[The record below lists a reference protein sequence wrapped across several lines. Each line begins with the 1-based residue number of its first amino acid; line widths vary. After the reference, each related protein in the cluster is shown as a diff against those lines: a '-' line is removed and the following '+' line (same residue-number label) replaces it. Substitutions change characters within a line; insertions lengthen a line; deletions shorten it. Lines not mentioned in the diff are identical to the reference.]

1 MIFFSVLML
10 KCFTQDVKRSMP
22 AEKSPVKIYLTIDDG
37 PSTASTYINSL
48 AANDS
53 LKINVFLVGDYVHQL
68 EEGKPGTDLYRKN
81 PFIEIGNHS
90 YSHASG
96 HYRLYYR
103 KPSAVLAD
111 FIRNNDSLMF
121 QNQVAR
127 LPGRNVWRV
136 GTQKRYDLADA
147 KKTADSLAAH
157 GFSVFG
163 WDLEWRTKEEGGTIQ
178 TAEYVIN
185 RINEMIRQQAEMTA
199 GHIVILCHEVMF
211 TTTYGKEQLAS
222 LLQKI
227 SKRPGYQLEW
237 LSRYPVASPKIITQ
251 SP

>member
-1 MIFFSVLML
+1 MLIL

-22 AEKSPVKIYLTIDDG
+22 AAKSPVKIYLTIDDG

-53 LKINVFLVGDYVHQL
+53 LKINVFLVGDYAHQL
-68 EEGKPGTDLYRKN
+68 EGEKSGTDLYHKN

-103 KPSAVLAD
+103 NPSAVLAD
-111 FIRNNDSLMF
+111 FIRNNDSLGS

-127 LPGRNVWRV
+127 LPGRNAWRV
-136 GTQKRYDLADA
+136 GTQKRSDLADA
-147 KKTADSLAAH
+147 ERAADSLSAH

-163 WDLEWRTKEEGGTIQ
+163 WDLEWRAKEEDGTIQ
-178 TAEYVIN
+178 NAEYVIN
-185 RINEMIRQQAEMTA
+185 RINEMVRQQAEMTA

-211 TTTYGKEQLAS
+211 TTTYGKEQLAR

-227 SKRPGYQLEW
+227 SRRPDYRLEW